1 MSLEKLSVKD
11 KPMEQIKSSILPRF
25 SLKDIGR
32 KLDKLDSDIPN
43 VVQNKLDGCRREE
56 QVGRELKK
64 MYPERK
70 GYTVLREREL
80 CDRDGN
86 PVKDSATETGQKR
99 RIDFVVVK
107 DGKVVDMVEVTSE
120 TAPKRN
126 QLQKEYRIRSMGGNY
141 VKYDGKIYHIPD
153 NVETRVRRL

>member
-1 MSLEKLSVKD
+1 MSLEKLSEKD

-25 SLKDIGR
+25 SLKDIR
-32 KLDKLDSDIPN
+32 KKIETSLIQINPN

-56 QVGRELKK
+56 QVGREFKT

-86 PVKDSATETGQKR
+86 PVKR
-99 RIDFVVVK
+99 
-107 DGKVVDMVEVTSE
+107 
-120 TAPKRN
+120 
-126 QLQKEYRIRSMGGNY
+126 
-141 VKYDGKIYHIPD
+141 
-153 NVETRVRRL
+153 